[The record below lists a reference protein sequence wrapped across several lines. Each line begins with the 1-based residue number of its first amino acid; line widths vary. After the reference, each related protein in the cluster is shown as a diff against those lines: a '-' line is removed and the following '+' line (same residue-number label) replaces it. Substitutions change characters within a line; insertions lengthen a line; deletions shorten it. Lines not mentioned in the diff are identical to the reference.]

1 MYLSYIV
8 GIIIGPLTDKLIDQI
23 GNGSTIALGAVVF
36 DFNIQSPVPPP
47 IAGSST
53 LHRAMWITPHPYGLN
68 SKPRPLGSDFCFSF
82 WSKIKRLI
90 TRITQ

>member
-8 GIIIGPLTDKLIDQI
+8 GIIIGPLTGELINQI

-36 DFNIQSPVPPP
+36 DFTIESPVPPH

-53 LHRAMWITPHPYGLN
+53 LHHFMSITPHRYGVN
-68 SKPRPLGSDFCFSF
+68 SKPAPLGSDCCFFSDQ
-82 WSKIKRLI
+82 KLKG
-90 TRITQ
+90 